1 MGNPSNQGHAPE
13 DVRRLAEERAAARS
27 ASDFGRADALRDE
40 LAERG
45 WTVRDDPDGFRLE
58 RAAED
63 EPGEVRAA
71 DVASVL
77 DEPATADV
85 SVQWLVEGWPEDV
98 ERGLTA
104 FRKHLEGRRI
114 QLVVTDVTGEDPRRW
129 GDDVETVRLEPGT
142 GWGAA
147 RNAGLRRSRGST
159 VLVVD
164 GSVEPT
170 GDVLGPIEAVL
181 ADPTVGVAGPFG
193 IVTKDLRAFDEAQG
207 PGDVDAIEGYLMAFR
222 REVLA
227 DAGLFDEKFKW
238 YRTADIELSFRVKD
252 RGLRAVVVP
261 VPVEK
266 HEHRMWASTPED
278 RRASW
283 SKRNYYRFLDRWRDR
298 WDLCV
303 APEPPEHDHH
313 DHHDHDDH

>member
-129 GDDVETVRLEPGT
+129 G
-142 GWGAA
+142 
-147 RNAGLRRSRGST
+147 
-159 VLVVD
+159 
-164 GSVEPT
+164 VEPT